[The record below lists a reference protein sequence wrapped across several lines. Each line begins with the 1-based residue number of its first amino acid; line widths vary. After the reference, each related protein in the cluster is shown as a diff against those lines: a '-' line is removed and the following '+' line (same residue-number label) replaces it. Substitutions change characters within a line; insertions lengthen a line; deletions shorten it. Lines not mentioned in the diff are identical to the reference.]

1 MPVMKKVVVEVEL
14 RSSVVYALSDAA
26 SLAENVF
33 EAINNH
39 GTCPWS
45 RLKTSNG

>member
-1 MPVMKKVVVEVEL
+1 MKKVVEVEL
-14 RSSVVYALSDAA
+14 RSSEEYALSDAA

-45 RLKTSNG
+45 TGQAGQG

>member
-1 MPVMKKVVVEVEL
+1 
-14 RSSVVYALSDAA
+14 VVYALWVSDAA